1 MSNLIDD
8 IKTLHLQK
16 GDVLVL
22 GPRAARWFSMLP
34 PAAMDEFVKNI
45 GFEIPVIIGDATKL
59 SRDDLVRMLENMPA

>member
-1 MSNLIDD
+1 MSTLIDD

-34 PAAMDEFVKNI
+34 PAAMDEFVNNV

-59 SRDDLVRMLENMPA
+59 SRDDLVRMLENLTV